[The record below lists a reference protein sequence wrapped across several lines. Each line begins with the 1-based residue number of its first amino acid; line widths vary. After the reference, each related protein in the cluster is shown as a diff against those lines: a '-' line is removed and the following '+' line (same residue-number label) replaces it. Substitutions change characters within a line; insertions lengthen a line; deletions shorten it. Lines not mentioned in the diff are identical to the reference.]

1 MTRSLL
7 LQRTAPRIVE
17 EDGSFRTKMLE
28 IASGLDDVI
37 ALGRG
42 DPDFHTPGHIVEAAK
57 TALDE
62 NQHHYT
68 SPNGLPQ
75 LRQAICDN
83 LKGEYG
89 LDYDAD
95 EVIVT
100 AGVHVVHA
108 GSGAGRRRSTDH
120 IAAFHHL

>member
-68 SPNGLPQ
+68 AP
-75 LRQAICDN
+75 
-83 LKGEYG
+83 
-89 LDYDAD
+89 
-95 EVIVT
+95 
-100 AGVHVVHA
+100 
-108 GSGAGRRRSTDH
+108 
-120 IAAFHHL
+120 AAPGHL